1 MFETLMSLIK
11 RGQSEP
17 EYSEPDVT
25 DEVWIRK
32 DGKLVK
38 LEDES
43 DDAEEGQ

>member
-1 MFETLMSLIK
+1 MFDALMSFFK

-32 DGKLVK
+32 DGKLIK
-38 LEDES
+38 LEVSD
-43 DDAEEGQ
+43 DDAEKGQ

>member
-1 MFETLMSLIK
+1 MFDALKSLIK

-38 LEDES
+38 LEDEN
-43 DDAEEGQ
+43 DDAEKG